1 MRLTVGRDE
10 DLLARF
16 VAGEPGAFVE
26 FYRHHLA
33 PILAFFLRRTG
44 DPELTADLT
53 AEVFAAALLAA
64 PRYRPGELPALAWLY
79 GIAAHKLADS
89 RRRGRVED
97 EARRRL
103 ALEPLVIDDDDL
115 ARVETL
121 ASSGTEGTA
130 LDVAMR
136 SLPPEQ
142 RDAVLARVVDE
153 RPYAEIAAEMSCSEL
168 VVRKRV
174 SRGLKTL
181 RSHIKESRRASSS
194 RISKRSCTRPRAPT
208 PTADT
213 PALNKPARAK
223 TASDRGAERSRW
235 RWRLS

>member
-1 MRLTVGRDE
+1 MRLTVGREE

-33 PILAFFLRRTG
+33 P
-44 DPELTADLT
+44 
-53 AEVFAAALLAA
+53 ALV
-64 PRYRPGELPALAWLY
+64 WLY

-103 ALEPLVIDDDDL
+103 TLEPLVIDDDDL
-115 ARVETL
+115 ARVEAL
-121 ASSGTEGTA
+121 ASSGMEGTA
-130 LDVAMR
+130 LDTAMR

-153 RPYAEIAAEMSCSEL
+153 RSYAEIASEMSCSEL
-168 VVRKRV
+168 VVRQRV

-181 RSHIKESRRASSS
+181 RSHIKESR
-194 RISKRSCTRPRAPT
+194 
-208 PTADT
+208 
-213 PALNKPARAK
+213 
-223 TASDRGAERSRW
+223 
-235 RWRLS
+235 